1 MIREGRFIE
10 NIFNSQREFD
20 TKWYPFTKQYYLF
33 SFQVLVA
40 EYEEYSPQNSFF
52 EDLKSAFE
60 QFASSFKFIRFHE
73 LEMICPPLF
82 DGESFNRTKEIGIEA
97 VYTLLKRYDE
107 TKLSLIFNL
116 SEYEVEEI
124 FSIGI
129 SLIYQGIDG
138 EIIENEYRASDL
150 LLFIDN
156 RSGKSQLFISFD
168 WNFGAEWFYNKYKEE
183 NIAIVRK
190 AIIDFYESNPDYKE
204 LKIDYQLYGFDLE
217 LEKYTSK
224 EVIVKKNLG

>member
-1 MIREGRFIE
+1 MMREGQYIE
-10 NIFNSQREFD
+10 NPWTFENRRAF
-20 TKWYPFTKQYYLF
+20 TKWYYLLH
-33 SFQVLVA
+33 FQVFIA
-40 EYEEYSPQNSFF
+40 EYEEYNSHNSFF
-52 EDLKSAFE
+52 EDLKNAFE
-60 QFASSFKFIRFHE
+60 QFVASFKFIKLHE

-97 VYTLLKRYDE
+97 VYTLLRRYDE
-107 TKLSLIFNL
+107 TKLPLIFNL
-116 SEYEVEEI
+116 NEYEVEEI

-129 SLIYQGIDG
+129 SLIYQDIDG
-138 EIIENEYRASDL
+138 KIIENDHPTTYL

-156 RSGKSQLFISFD
+156 RSGKTQLSLSFD
-168 WNFGAEWFYNKYKEE
+168 WDFGAEWFYNEYKIE
-183 NIAIVRK
+183 NRAIVRK
-190 AIIDFYESNPDYKE
+190 AIIDFYESNPNYKE